1 MTVVVSSS
9 SEAAIQS
16 AFRITTKVLPGNKV
30 EVELPPGS
38 EGQEV
43 TVFVVLPEQAKPKP
57 LHILE
62 FLTEARKKHAGKTAE
77 EIDRQ
82 IRAERESWDS

>member
-1 MTVVVSSS
+1 MVSSS

-43 TVFVVLPEQAKPKP
+43 TVFVVLPDRLHPPKGNV
-57 LHILE
+57 LKLLE
-62 FLTEARKKHAGKTAE
+62 EAHRHQVGMTAE
-77 EIDRQ
+77 QVDEYLKK
-82 IRAERESWDS
+82 ERESWDV